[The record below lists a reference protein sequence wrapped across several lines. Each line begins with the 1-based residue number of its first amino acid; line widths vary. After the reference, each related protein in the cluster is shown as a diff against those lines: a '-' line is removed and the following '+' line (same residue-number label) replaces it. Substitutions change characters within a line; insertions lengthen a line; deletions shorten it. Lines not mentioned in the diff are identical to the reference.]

1 MGCLHEDENGKMDG
15 SKSGLTRTYHRIK
28 DIFVKS
34 KEDRR
39 EEILEGSII
48 RTLLIL
54 AIPVMVSSALH
65 TAFNIVDTFWLGK
78 LGAAEVGA
86 PTAAWPVIF
95 SFLAIGMGFSTAGV
109 SLVSQH
115 TGAGGD
121 KEANEAAG
129 QVFTFIMIIG
139 VVSGAVGF
147 IVAPWILTLV
157 GTPPDVFPLALT
169 YLRIVLLSMP
179 FVFAY
184 ISFRFLLRGIGDM
197 VTPMLIRA
205 VLVGFNLVLDPIL
218 IFGVGPIPGFGVK
231 GAALATATARIISA
245 LVGMYLLFNEKVQ
258 IKLSLRNLG
267 LKLRWVKQI
276 VTIGGPATLARAG
289 SAIGF
294 VVMFSIVA
302 VFGKKPVAAYGIG
315 RRVTHVITFATW
327 GFAAASMTMVGQN
340 VGAEQTKR
348 AENIVKKAIMVGF
361 SIMFT
366 MALILVFFRT
376 SVINAFIADPAV
388 IDEGSRYLLIFALTI
403 PFFGIYR
410 IFDST
415 FRGTGHTVPAMG
427 LSIFRIWALR
437 IFVSAVLALSAISL
451 GTYTIDFGLGLGVVG
466 IWYGMAAS
474 NLIIAGLSYI
484 YFLTGRWKEKTI
496 KT

>member
-1 MGCLHEDENGKMDG
+1 MGSPAKILRDV
-15 SKSGLTRTYHRIK
+15 YFRIK
-28 DIFVKS
+28 KIFVKS

-39 EEILEGSII
+39 EEILDGSII
-48 RTLLIL
+48 RTLLVL

-78 LGAAEVGA
+78 LGSAEVGA
-86 PTAAWPVIF
+86 PTAAWPIIF
-95 SFLAIGMGFSTAGV
+95 TFLAIGMGFSTAGV

-115 TGAGGD
+115 TGAGGGE
-121 KEANEAAG
+121 KANEAAG

-139 VVSGAVGF
+139 VVSAVVGF
-147 IVAPWILTLV
+147 ILAPWILTLV
-157 GTPPDVFPLALT
+157 GTPTNVFPLAT
-169 YLRIVLLSMP
+169 SYLRIVLLSMP
-179 FVFAY
+179 FIFAY

-205 VLVGFNLVLDPIL
+205 VLVGLNMVLDPIL
-218 IFGVGPIPGFGVK
+218 IFGVGPIPAMGVT
-231 GAALATATARIISA
+231 GAAIATASARTIAA
-245 LVGMYLLFNEKVQ
+245 LVGMYLLFNDRVQ

-276 VTIGGPATLARAG
+276 FKIGAPATLARAG
-289 SAIGF
+289 SAVGF
-294 VVMFSIVA
+294 IFLFAIVA
-302 VFGKKPVAAYGIG
+302 VFGEKPVAAYGIG
-315 RRVTHVITFATW
+315 RRVVHVITFATW

-348 AENIVKKAIMVGF
+348 AENIVKKAIIVGF
-361 SIMFT
+361 LIMFT
-366 MALILVFFRT
+366 MASIMVAFRT
-376 SVINAFIADPAV
+376 WIISAFINDPAV
-388 IDEGSRYLLIFALTI
+388 IEEGARYLLIFALTI

-427 LSIFRIWALR
+427 LSLFRIWGLR
-437 IFVSAVLALSAISL
+437 IFLSATLALSTVSL
-451 GTYTIDFGLGLGVVG
+451 GYITLNFGFDLGVVG
-466 IWYGMAAS
+466 VWYGMAVS
-474 NLIIAGLSYI
+474 NLLIAGLSYV
-484 YFLTGRWKEKTI
+484 YFLSGRWKEKTI

>member
-1 MGCLHEDENGKMDG
+1 MDL
-15 SKSGLTRTYHRIK
+15 SLSVFSDKYYRIK

-34 KEDRR
+34 TDERR
-39 EEILEGSII
+39 DEILEGSII
-48 RTLLIL
+48 KTLLIL

-65 TAFNIVDTFWLGK
+65 TAFNIVDTFWLGQ

-115 TGAGGD
+115 TGAGGS

-139 VVSGAVGF
+139 VLSGIVGF
-147 IVAPWILTLV
+147 ILAPWILSVV
-157 GTPPDVFPLALT
+157 GTPPNVFPLATT

-197 VTPMLIRA
+197 ITPMLIRG

-218 IFGVGPIPGFGVK
+218 IFGVGPIPAMGVA
-231 GAALATATARIISA
+231 GAAIATATARTIAA
-245 LVGMYLLFNEKVQ
+245 LVGIYLLFNDKVQ
-258 IKLSLRNLG
+258 ISLSLRDIG

-276 VTIGGPATLARAG
+276 VNIGGPATLARGG

-294 VVMFSIVA
+294 VVLFSIVA
-302 VFGKKPVAAYGIG
+302 VFGEKPVAAYGIG
-315 RRVTHVITFATW
+315 RRVTHIINFATW

-340 VGAEQTKR
+340 VGAENTKR
-348 AENIVKKAIMVGF
+348 AENIVKKAIIVG
-361 SIMFT
+361 SAIMFT
-366 MALILVFFRT
+366 MAIILVFFRGWII
-376 SVINAFIADPAV
+376 SVFIDDTAV
-388 IDEGSRYLLIFALTI
+388 IDEGARYLMIFGITI

-427 LSIFRIWALR
+427 LSLFRIWFLR
-437 IFVSAVLALSAISL
+437 IFLSAALALPAISIGYL
-451 GTYTIDFGLGLGVVG
+451 TLNIGFDLGVIG

-474 NLIIAGLSYI
+474 NLLIAGIAYI
-484 YFLTGRWKEKTI
+484 YFLTGRWKIKTI

>member
-1 MGCLHEDENGKMDG
+1 MMDA
-15 SKSGLTRTYHRIK
+15 SRSGLTRTYHRIK

-48 RTLLIL
+48 KTLLIL

-65 TAFNIVDTFWLGK
+65 TAFNIVDTFWLGQ

-139 VVSGAVGF
+139 VVSGAAGF
-147 IVAPWILTLV
+147 ILAPWILTLV
-157 GTPPDVFPLALT
+157 GTPSDVFPLALI

-205 VLVGFNLVLDPIL
+205 VLVVFNLILDPIL
-218 IFGVGPIPGFGVK
+218 IFGIGPVPELGVT

-245 LVGMYLLFNEKVQ
+245 MVGMYLLFNGKVQ

-289 SAIGF
+289 SAVGF

-340 VGAEQTKR
+340 VGADQTER
-348 AENIVKKAIMVGF
+348 AENIVKKAVIVGF
-361 SIMFT
+361 TIMFT
-366 MALILVFFRT
+366 MATILVLLR
-376 SVINAFIADPAV
+376 SPVIGAFIDDTAV
-388 IDEGSRYLLIFALTI
+388 IEEGSRYLLIFALTI

-437 IFVSAVLALSAISL
+437 IFVSALLALSAISL
-451 GTYTIDFGLGLGVVG
+451 GAYTINIGFDLGVTGV
-466 IWYGMAAS
+466 WYGMAAS

-496 KT
+496 KTDQ